1 MSINLHIEKCTRVA
15 SFKAEPITTP
25 KMKPAL
31 PTTVLGEEV
40 VRRPP
45 QGGFHGYLN
54 VVGLFFIYFL
64 TLGQLAAFSTYQ
76 DYYEE
81 KMLASYS
88 PSTIS
93 WIGTSQV
100 FLLGIVGLFS
110 GALYDR
116 GYTHG
121 ALIPGFVLVTL
132 GLLLLSFSHQYWH
145 VLLSQGFLI
154 GTGGG
159 LVYIPAIS
167 IVTHRFSTRPAL
179 ALGIAATGSAIGGII
194 WPIVFQRLLPTIGF
208 AWTNRVFTLLVLVLA
223 VVSYCTL
230 TVSHRPDLKL
240 FFRRPKDENGY
251 GSEDDTPIPTSKQRS
266 IFLASLKGRAYQFLC
281 VGVFFTLLGY
291 WVPLFYLVP
300 YASRSLGTSSAHASD
315 LLSILNAAS
324 LFGRV
329 LPAAVGHK
337 IGAANILLAGATV
350 LGVLILSW
358 ISIRSIAGI
367 TVWSIFLG
375 FTAGS
380 VITIPNAVASRLSQP
395 SNTGLRIGI
404 MWAVGGFAEL
414 IGPPVAGAL
423 LTQHDGRVSYLGCQI
438 FGGLGVLVGAGFLG
452 IPAWFI
458 IKNDREKHVETI
470 GTSI

>member
-1 MSINLHIEKCTRVA
+1 MHPGSQPQ
-15 SFKAEPITTP
+15 KA
-25 KMKPAL
+25 A
-31 PTTVLGEEV
+31 
-40 VRRPP
+40 RQSP
-45 QGGFHGYLN
+45 QGDLHDYLK
-54 VVGLFFIYFL
+54 VVGLFFVYFI

-81 KMLASYS
+81 RMLSSYS

-93 WIGTSQV
+93 WVGTSQV
-100 FLLGIVGLFS
+100 FLVGIVGLFS
-110 GALYDR
+110 GALHDR

-121 ALIPGFVLVTL
+121 ALIPGFVLVVL

-154 GTGGG
+154 GIGGG
-159 LVYIPAIS
+159 LVYVPAIS
-167 IVTHRFSTRPAL
+167 IVTHRFSTRSAL
-179 ALGIAATGSAIGGII
+179 AIGIAATGSAIGGII
-194 WPIVFQRLLPTIGF
+194 WPIVFRKLLSPIGF
-208 AWTNRVFTLLVLVLA
+208 AWANRVFTLLVLVLA

-230 TVSHRPDLKL
+230 TSSHR
-240 FFRRPKDENGY
+240 
-251 GSEDDTPIPTSKQRS
+251 
-266 IFLASLKGRAYQFLC
+266 RAYQFLC
-281 VGVFFTLLGY
+281 IGVFFVLLGY

-300 YASRSLGTSSAHASD
+300 YASRSLGTSPNYASD

-337 IGAANILLAGATV
+337 VGAANILLAGTTV
-350 LGVLILSW
+350 LGVLILAW
-358 ISIRSIAGI
+358 MSIGSIAGI

-404 MWAVGGFAEL
+404 MWAAGAFAEL

-423 LTQHDGRVSYLGCQI
+423 LIERDGRVTYFGCQV
-438 FGGLGVLVGAGFLG
+438 FGGLSVLVGAGFLVF
-452 IPAWFI
+452 PAWFI
-458 IKNDREKHVETI
+458 FKTDNKGKHVEMATR
-470 GTSI
+470 SQV